1 LRSSLRARRALPDSP
16 ESPCGWML
24 TLCKCYE
31 VLPMLLPVLQ
41 FPNPRLREK
50 ALPVEK
56 DDVTPE
62 LRQLAADMAET
73 MYDEPGIGL
82 AATQVGVA
90 KRLIVMDLDWSDE
103 GERNPRMLLNAEIV
117 VREGRATSE
126 MEGCLS
132 VPDFKSDVERDSRV
146 VVRARNLDWEELE
159 FDVTELEAFC
169 FQHEIDHLDG
179 MLFIDRVSKL
189 KRDLYVRRRKKQLR
203 REQEER
209 EAAGHPGG

>member
-1 LRSSLRARRALPDSP
+1 MR
-16 ESPCGWML
+16 
-24 TLCKCYE
+24 
-31 VLPMLLPVLQ
+31 LPVLQ
-41 FPNPRLREK
+41 FPDPRLREK
-50 ALPVEK
+50 ATPVSK
-56 DDVTPE
+56 DEVTPE

-90 KRLIVMDLDWSDE
+90 KRLIVMDLDWREEED
-103 GERNPRMLLNAEIV
+103 RKPRMLLNPEIV
-117 VREGRATSE
+117 TREGRIVSE

-132 VPDFKSDVERDSRV
+132 VPDFKSDVERDARV
-146 VVRARNLDWEELE
+146 IVRARTLDWEEVE
-159 FDVTELEAFC
+159 FDATELEAFC

-179 MLFIDRVSKL
+179 VLFIDRVSKL

-209 EAAGHPGG
+209 EAAGHTGG

>member
-1 LRSSLRARRALPDSP
+1 
-16 ESPCGWML
+16 ML

>member
-1 LRSSLRARRALPDSP
+1 
-16 ESPCGWML
+16 ML

-41 FPNPRLREK
+41 FPDPRLREK

-103 GERNPRMLLNAEIV
+103 GERNPRKLLNPEIV

-209 EAAGHPGG
+209 EAAGHPGS